1 MKKFERRFASWEE
14 YKQELETNLK
24 NFGLFLPEAVSVAM
38 REKIEVEIWLPGAGT
53 PILTKAE
60 VVAIFPDGSALSLES
75 GPETIRILK
84 EKEQELKTEP
94 IQTMEQEEEKEE
106 AEPLPEKLLE
116 SNQELEEDGE
126 EIERRLGFSSL
137 DYSNLYQAVRRL
149 SKLERIALAKRG
161 NRKALS
167 ILIQEGD
174 RTLFRFIIQ
183 NPHLGTVEVLQL
195 LKHPSLSMDII
206 QELVRNSSWLQN
218 EEVRFQIVVHPKTP
232 LPTALSLLPGLNQRQ
247 LGQISK
253 SKHIKYQIK
262 NSALKLLI
270 QRQSGQGSWE

>member
-14 YKQELETNLK
+14 YEQEFETNLK
-24 NFGLFLPEAVSVAM
+24 NFGMFLPEVSSVAM
-38 REKIEVEIWLPGAGT
+38 REKIELQIWLPGAGT
-53 PILTKAE
+53 PVPAKAE

-75 GPETIRILK
+75 GTEVIRILK
-84 EKEQELKTEP
+84 EKEQELKAEPIKAMNQGREEETEP
-94 IQTMEQEEEKEE
+94 V
-106 AEPLPEKLLE
+106 PEKALE
-116 SNQELEEDGE
+116 SNQELEEDEE
-126 EIERRLGFSSL
+126 EIEKKLGFSSL
-137 DYSNLYQAVRRL
+137 DYSNLFQAVRRL

-183 NPHLGTVEVLQL
+183 NPHLSTVEVLQL
-195 LKHPSLSMDII
+195 LKHPSLPMDII

-218 EEVRFQIVVHPKTP
+218 EEVRFQIVIHPKTP
-232 LPTALSLLPGLNQRQ
+232 LPTALGLLPGLNQRQ

-270 QRQSGQGSWE
+270 QRQSGQDS